1 MPNRLATS
9 ACARRISQVP
19 YLDVYAFVIKKL
31 FQHLG
36 EKKFM
41 FKKKDIAIAVALAM
55 TVSQPV
61 LGQGESGEISASS
74 TAAPAASGPAR
85 QQCLKNQ
92 HKQLEAQQLAQLRA
106 FQ

>member
-1 MPNRLATS
+1 
-9 ACARRISQVP
+9 
-19 YLDVYAFVIKKL
+19 
-31 FQHLG
+31 
-36 EKKFM
+36 M

-61 LGQGESGEISASS
+61 LGQGESGESALL
-74 TAAPAASGPAR
+74 ALQLLQPLVR